1 MNSNSDT
8 TQKSSF
14 MTGLR
19 MAFERFIMRKVHRP
33 DLPYIP
39 QPDQIFSSPMLD
51 SNGDYAE
58 TEVDVQPLHGT
69 SITFGTQKSTQIDEH
84 GRAKAIKQNPSY
96 IIGTKKRISSIDEIG
111 GVCEF
116 CQIQAT
122 QAYDKG
128 KMTLQQAQL
137 QSLFDVKSGRQCDI
151 CGIYTCSRH
160 CRQTPT
166 LDGIVSICTA
176 CQDDIR
182 HQQRKTKVISFLL
195 SPFVDSETPEK
206 D

>member
-1 MNSNSDT
+1 MDTNSDT
-8 TQKSSF
+8 TQKSGFISSIRAA
-14 MTGLR
+14 L
-19 MAFERFIMRKVHRP
+19 ERFTMRKAHRP

-39 QPDQIFSSPMLD
+39 QPGQKLSSPMLEFNED
-51 SNGDYAE
+51 CTE
-58 TEVDVQPLHGT
+58 TEADIQQLHGM
-69 SITFGTQKSTQIDEH
+69 SIMFGTQKNIQIDEH
-84 GRAKAIKQNPSY
+84 GLTKVIKQNPSY
-96 IIGTKKRISSIDEIG
+96 IIGTKKRVSSINEIG

-122 QAYDKG
+122 QAYDNG

-137 QSLFDVKSGRQCDI
+137 QSLFDVKSGRQCGI

-160 CRQTPT
+160 CRQLPTP
-166 LDGIVSICTA
+166 DGMVLVCTS
-176 CQDDIR
+176 CQADIR
-182 HQQRKTKVISFLL
+182 RQQRKAKVIGFLL